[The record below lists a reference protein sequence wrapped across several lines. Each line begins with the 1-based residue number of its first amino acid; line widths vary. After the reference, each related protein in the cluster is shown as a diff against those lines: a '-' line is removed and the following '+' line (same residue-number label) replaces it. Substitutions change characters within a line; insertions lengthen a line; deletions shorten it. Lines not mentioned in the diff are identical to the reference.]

1 LAGDFVKPSEKFSGK
16 EAPYIRRAQGF
27 NGIRLDGIGD
37 ILNRANGAT
46 VFDIGC
52 NRGMVGYE
60 FAVNGAARVQ
70 GCDLFHS
77 GIETARQVFA
87 DFKGCDHRFEIV
99 DLSSGP
105 KALKDAFGDQADW
118 KHDIVLM
125 LSVYHK
131 LNKQLEPAALS
142 VLIKHFGNMTGKYLC
157 WRGHAPELPQLDKDL
172 GEVGLKRVHTSFISD
187 IQPAAIWARQ

>member
-1 LAGDFVKPSEKFSGK
+1 MKPADRFNGR

-37 ILNRANGAT
+37 IVNRARGAT

-60 FAVNGAARVQ
+60 LAVNGATRVQ
-70 GCDLFHS
+70 GCDLFEQ

-87 DFKGCDHRFEIV
+87 DFQGCAYRFEIV
-99 DLSSGP
+99 DLSGGAA
-105 KALKDAFGDQADW
+105 ALKKAFGAEAEW

-131 LNKQLEPAALS
+131 LRRQLPAAALTAL
-142 VLIKHFGNMTGKYLC
+142 VQHFGSRTEKYLC
-157 WRGHAPELPQLDKDL
+157 WRGHADEIDQLDNDL
-172 GEVGLKRVHTSFISD
+172 AIVGLARVQTSFISD
-187 IQPAAIWARQ
+187 IQPAAIWQRK